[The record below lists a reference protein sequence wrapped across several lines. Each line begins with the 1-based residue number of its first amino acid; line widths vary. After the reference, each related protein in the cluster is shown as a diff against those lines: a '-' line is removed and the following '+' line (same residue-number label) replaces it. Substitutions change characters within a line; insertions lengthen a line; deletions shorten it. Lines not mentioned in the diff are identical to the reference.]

1 MMKAGCPWCGER
13 AVDSGPELDAESDK
27 EMVVE
32 VKAEES

>member
-1 MMKAGCPWCGER
+1 MKAGCPWCEESS
-13 AVDSGPELDAESDK
+13 VDSGPELDAESDK